1 MGYWEYILKKNHIK
15 TIQNVIQGLELLQH
29 RGQESCGIA
38 YEQNDILF
46 CQTTPGLVKNAFK
59 DIKKENILS
68 NKSIG
73 HVRYSTSGNSKT
85 DVTNLHSESQPLY
98 GKCKLGGF
106 FLAHNGNVPNLNE
119 HDTKYIINFIQKSSG
134 SSWREIFME
143 LLDEIHVAYCLLVIT
158 NNEIYA
164 IRDRYGIRPLCIGKH
179 KEVDFCFSSESCAL
193 QHFVYERD
201 VQPGEVVMVNKD
213 GLSSIYTF
221 PQSTL
226 KLCAFECIYFMKEN
240 SICNGM
246 LVSEIR
252 TLFGKELANKEALSF
267 GDNTIVVGIPM
278 SGIVSAKS
286 YADTLQLPYLQVIEK
301 NENVGRTFIA
311 PSNDER
317 MTLSRKKF
325 SYNES
330 EIKDK
335 NIILVDDT
343 VVRGNVMKTVV
354 QQMYQNGAKKV
365 HIRIPSPKIIGKCS
379 LGIDIPSCEELLA
392 FKKTNQEIAKELKV
406 STINYLDYDDLD
418 KILPFLTY
426 KECFGEVF
434 DY

>member
-1 MGYWEYILKKNHIK
+1 
-15 TIQNVIQGLELLQH
+15 
-29 RGQESCGIA
+29 
-38 YEQNDILF
+38 
-46 CQTTPGLVKNAFK
+46 
-59 DIKKENILS
+59 
-68 NKSIG
+68 
-73 HVRYSTSGNSKT
+73 
-85 DVTNLHSESQPLY
+85 
-98 GKCKLGGF
+98 
-106 FLAHNGNVPNLNE
+106 
-119 HDTKYIINFIQKSSG
+119 
-134 SSWREIFME
+134 ME
-143 LLDEIHVAYCLLVIT
+143 LLDKIHVAYCLLVIT

-267 GDNTIVVGIPM
+267 GDNTIVVGVPM

-311 PSNDER
+311 PSNEER
-317 MTLSRKKF
+317 LSLCRKKF

-343 VVRGNVMKTVV
+343 VVRGNVMKTIV
-354 QQMYQNGAKKV
+354 QQMYQNGAKQV

-418 KILPFLTY
+418 KILPFSTY